1 MHGDAA
7 SAGWWTFELV
17 PFPLLVGASP
27 EWDEK
32 VRDKW
37 VPRRCVGMKY
47 RVCEASRVIE
57 MSSGERVVWFGDDGL
72 WNGVCLDL
80 DSDRVLWAI
89 KDAYGAFEPLHVNA
103 RLGSFNECVRA
114 VVERLP
120 FYGEDDELEELE
132 EVGDELAAMIL
143 AIDPTALGE
152 LTYWGSFV
160 EDVKD
165 GNFSTQ
171 ELQGERD

>member
-1 MHGDAA
+1 VVDRDAPQRDQPGCGDRE
-7 SAGWWTFELV
+7 GV
-17 PFPLLVGASP
+17 
-27 EWDEK
+27 D
-32 VRDKW
+32 VR
-37 VPRRCVGMKY
+37 
-47 RVCEASRVIE
+47 
-57 MSSGERVVWFGDDGL
+57 
-72 WNGVCLDL
+72 
-80 DSDRVLWAI
+80 
-89 KDAYGAFEPLHVNA
+89 
-103 RLGSFNECVRA
+103 
-114 VVERLP
+114 
-120 FYGEDDELEELE
+120 ELE